1 MARNKVAHDK
11 VMIRN
16 RMETFYRF
24 TLNAMS
30 EGYRKRVEFMNWLQ
44 PCLGAM
50 TLRCMLAI
58 VAVKLRGSMH
68 EVAL

>member
-1 MARNKVAHDK
+1 
-11 VMIRN
+11 MIRN

-50 TLRCMLAI
+50 TLRRMLAI